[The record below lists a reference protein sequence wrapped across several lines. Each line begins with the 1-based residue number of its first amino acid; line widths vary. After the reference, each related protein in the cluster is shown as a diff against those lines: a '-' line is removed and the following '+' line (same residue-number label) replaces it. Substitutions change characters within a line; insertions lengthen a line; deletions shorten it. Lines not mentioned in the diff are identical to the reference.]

1 MLAFIKMVIL
11 WGSASY
17 SRQQR
22 LLTCDRTVQ
31 YSAGHYWTFWT
42 LREAMWLA
50 WQAWCGEKTVR
61 LRNCQIVSEGE
72 REGQWDGDSF
82 DYSVSP
88 RRPLRPHPQSWL
100 VNNWLKI
107 AKIIKS
113 NPGKADPYADI
124 DFEEI
129 NEQTNLAND
138 EIKCLKVKSTSSV
151 SVFNSWNF
159 QVCFDL
165 FDTKKQEFLSGDDLG
180 DIMRAMGFRHPKF
193 FKGHLSCLHL
203 QNERRI
209 SNKSLRHISGLLRR
223 SWLNFCTRLTRTAPE
238 RLNLVRTI

>member
-1 MLAFIKMVIL
+1 MTGMVRGKDSKAEEL
-11 WGSASY
+11 SDCEWG
-17 SRQQR
+17 
-22 LLTCDRTVQ
+22 
-31 YSAGHYWTFWT
+31 
-42 LREAMWLA
+42 
-50 WQAWCGEKTVR
+50 
-61 LRNCQIVSEGE
+61 

-107 AKIIKS
+107 AKIIQS

-138 EIKCLKVKSTSSV
+138 EIKCLKVKSTNYV
-151 SVFNSWNF
+151 SVFWLLTFPGLLRPVWHQEAGVPLWRRPWWHHESNGIQASKILWGTPQLSSFAKWEENF
-159 QVCFDL
+159 
-165 FDTKKQEFLSGDDLG
+165 KQ
-180 DIMRAMGFRHPKF
+180 
-193 FKGHLSCLHL
+193 
-203 QNERRI
+203 
-209 SNKSLRHISGLLRR
+209 ISGLLRR

-238 RLNLVRTI
+238 RLNSVRTI

>member
-1 MLAFIKMVIL
+1 M
-11 WGSASY
+11 WPHS
-17 SRQQR
+17 
-22 LLTCDRTVQ
+22 TVQ
-31 YSAGHYWTFWT
+31 RWTLLDLWT

-72 REGQWDGDSF
+72 RDSGTGIPLTTQCLLDDLWDLIPNHGWWTTDSK
-82 DYSVSP
+82 
-88 RRPLRPHPQSWL
+88 LQ
-100 VNNWLKI
+100 
-107 AKIIKS
+107 KIIQS

-138 EIKCLKVKSTSSV
+138 EIKCLKVKSRSSV

-193 FKGHLSCLHL
+193 FEGHLGCLHL
-203 QNERRI
+203 QNERKI
-209 SNKSLRHISGLLRR
+209 SSKSLRHISGLLRR
-223 SWLNFCTRLTRTAPE
+223 SWLNFCTRLTRTALE
-238 RLNLVRTI
+238 RLNSVRTI

>member
-1 MLAFIKMVIL
+1 MTGMVRGKDSKAEEL
-11 WGSASY
+11 SDCEWG
-17 SRQQR
+17 
-22 LLTCDRTVQ
+22 
-31 YSAGHYWTFWT
+31 
-42 LREAMWLA
+42 
-50 WQAWCGEKTVR
+50 
-61 LRNCQIVSEGE
+61 

-107 AKIIKS
+107 AKFIQS

-138 EIKCLKVKSTSSV
+138 EIKCLKVKSTSYV
-151 SVFNSWNF
+151 SVFDSWRF

-193 FKGHLSCLHL
+193 LKGHLSCLHL

-223 SWLNFCTRLTRTAPE
+223 SWLNFCTRLTRMAPE
-238 RLNLVRTI
+238 RLNSVRTI

>member
-1 MLAFIKMVIL
+1 
-11 WGSASY
+11 
-17 SRQQR
+17 
-22 LLTCDRTVQ
+22 
-31 YSAGHYWTFWT
+31 
-42 LREAMWLA
+42 MWLA

-107 AKIIKS
+107 AKIIQS

-193 FKGHLSCLHL
+193 FICKMRGEFQANPWDTFQAFWGGAGWTFARGWRGRLWRDWIRCG
-203 QNERRI
+203 RFR
-209 SNKSLRHISGLLRR
+209 LRLDFIGQIQIMV
-223 SWLNFCTRLTRTAPE
+223 N
-238 RLNLVRTI
+238 